1 MSTLT
6 ATPQAR
12 SKFHRAAGVCGVALV
27 ILVTVGVAVTFLAL
41 VHTNQG
47 KHALRQPSPQTT
59 TVINYFSI
67 PTRPTGPWH
76 PNQARPARQHCH
88 HRPIGALQLRSPVA
102 RGMSGPKPWGLT
114 VPSI

>member
-67 PTRPTGPWH
+67 PTRPTAPGI
-76 PNQARPARQHCH
+76 QTRPARQDSTATT
-88 HRPIGALQLRSPVA
+88 GRSEPSNYA
-102 RGMSGPKPWGLT
+102 
-114 VPSI
+114 VP